1 MKAIILTKPPTAYT
15 SPTTPSSLV
24 LNPSFQIPLPSPTET
39 LIRIHA
45 AAITPYE
52 LSWPLQPSSPTPRIP
67 CHDISGTVI
76 SSPPTSALKPG
87 DRVFGLLPFGGQGG
101 MAEYV
106 SVEAKFLARIP
117 DGLGF
122 AEAASLPR
130 AALTAWQAIKVKAGG
145 EVKEGVRVLVVG
157 ATGAVGRIMVQLLKA
172 AVGKGGRVIAVGGGG
187 CESLKE
193 MGAGVVVN
201 YREERDWEAVV
212 RREGLVDVCFDCVGG
227 EALDGCLGCVR
238 NGGKLV
244 TVGSPPPTWGE
255 VREKKVAELDR
266 GVKGAFFI
274 VEESGTILED
284 IAGLVESSGLKPSVG
299 MVVDGLTEEGVRE
312 GWSKGLKGGLAGSVV
327 VKILRSNGS
336 MEETVTQLNSGP

>member
-1 MKAIILTKPPTAYT
+1 
-15 SPTTPSSLV
+15 
-24 LNPSFQIPLPSPTET
+24 
-39 LIRIHA
+39 
-45 AAITPYE
+45 
-52 LSWPLQPSSPTPRIP
+52 
-67 CHDISGTVI
+67 
-76 SSPPTSALKPG
+76 
-87 DRVFGLLPFGGQGG
+87 

-130 AALTAWQAIKVKAGG
+130 AALTAWQAIKIKAGG
-145 EVKEGVRVLVVG
+145 EVKEGMRVLVVG
-157 ATGAVGRIMVQLLKA
+157 ATGAVGRIMVQLLKV

-201 YREERDWEAVV
+201 YREERDWGAVV

-266 GVKGAFFI
+266 GVKGVFFI
-274 VEESGTILED
+274 VEESGTMLED
-284 IAGLVESSGLKPSVG
+284 IAGLVENSGLKPSVG

-327 VKILRSNGS
+327 VKILRSDGS
-336 MEETVTQLNSGP
+336 MEETVTQVNSGP